1 MWSDYLQQPWVI
13 AGVVVMLVI
22 GISLLSRVASGV
34 RDPVPLQMI
43 EHTDVLLRS
52 ANRWALAAT
61 QDKAPLLAL
70 MHICYAK
77 AYVVAVRRI
86 MTDEQL
92 RDAHN
97 VNMIELIEKMD
108 QVERQA
114 VAAIAASSPNLVPG
128 GEFAMRTG
136 WLG

>member
-114 VAAIAASSPNLVPG
+114 VAAIATSSPNLVPG